1 MSLSICV
8 LVQREQLYI
17 QRLMHH
23 LDLDMKTRVT
33 VLVFFLDM
41 YRATILKHF
50 DACNKWL
57 MYYAFKP
64 GAEAMV

>member
-1 MSLSICV
+1 
-8 LVQREQLYI
+8 
-17 QRLMHH
+17 MHH